1 VAGERKGDGVSE
13 ISAQLRWKGEGLL
26 FEGTSHRG
34 SVQLSGADDPPGSG
48 PSPSELLIMAAGAC
62 TGMDVVAI
70 LRKMRQP
77 LEAFAVEVHALK
89 ADDHPRRV
97 ESIEVV
103 YRLRGDLSEARVQR
117 AIELSETRYCAVEAT
132 LRGSVSIT
140 SRYLIEP

>member
-1 VAGERKGDGVSE
+1 MSE

-26 FEGTSHRG
+26 FEGASERG

-77 LEAFAVEVHALK
+77 VEDLVVEVNARK

-97 ESIEVV
+97 ECIELV
-103 YRLRGDLSEARVQR
+103 YRLRGDLSEARVRR

-132 LRGSVSIT
+132 LRGRVAIS
-140 SRYLIEP
+140 SRYVIEP